1 MQCRNIVK
9 IHRGRGVEGERHGF
23 RAVDNVSIEIERGR
37 IFGLVG
43 ESGCGKTTLARA
55 ILYLDPPTSGS
66 VLFDG
71 VELGSLKPPMLRKY
85 RKRMQIIF
93 QDPHTALD
101 PRMTV
106 YDSLSEGLINIGVD
120 KARRDKKIREL
131 LDRVGISSTYSRRF
145 PHEFSTGQRQR
156 IVIARALTMDPEFLI
171 LDEPVSNLDVSI
183 QAQIINLLMDLKKD
197 LNLTYLF
204 ISHDLNLV
212 SYMCDV
218 VAVMFGGRIVEQ
230 APTEALLAH
239 PGHPYTRR
247 LLASIPGGTE
257 VSGFAYSEESL
268 YKQPDTEPD
277 KEKEIFASSSANLVA
292 SDACPYYPYCA
303 QGDSECKN
311 SAPLLRELSKGHVVS
326 CYKNSAGQE
335 PEGIERTT

>member
-1 MQCRNIVK
+1 MPFCGEIMEPLIQCRNIVK
-9 IHRGRGVEGERHGF
+9 IHRGRGIGEIRHGF
-23 RAVDNVSIEIERGR
+23 KAVDHVSIEVERGR

-71 VELGSLKPPMLRKY
+71 VELGSLKPSMLRKY
-85 RKRMQIIF
+85 RRRMQIIF

-101 PRMTV
+101 PRMTI

-120 KARRDKKIREL
+120 KPRRDKKIREL

-183 QAQIINLLMDLKKD
+183 QAQIINLLMDLKRD

-218 VAVMFGGRIVEQ
+218 VAVMFEGKIVEQ
-230 APTEALLAH
+230 AQTEALLAH
-239 PGHPYTRR
+239 PEHPYTRR
-247 LLASIPGGTE
+247 LLASIPGGAG
-257 VSGFAYSEESL
+257 GF
-268 YKQPDTEPD
+268 
-277 KEKEIFASSSANLVA
+277 
-292 SDACPYYPYCA
+292 
-303 QGDSECKN
+303 
-311 SAPLLRELSKGHVVS
+311 
-326 CYKNSAGQE
+326 
-335 PEGIERTT
+335 